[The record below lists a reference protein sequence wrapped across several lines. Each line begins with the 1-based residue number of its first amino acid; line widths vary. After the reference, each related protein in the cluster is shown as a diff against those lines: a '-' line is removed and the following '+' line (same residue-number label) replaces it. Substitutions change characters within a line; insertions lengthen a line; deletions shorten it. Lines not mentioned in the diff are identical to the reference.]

1 MKAHW
6 VVVALALAAG
16 CSNKDD
22 CEKFY
27 DKTAPLMEK
36 MAGKKLEAKDKTDF
50 LEKCRKELKDGKKD
64 PIVPCVLDA
73 KDDAAVEACFK
84 EAMGEVGK
92 KSKQTEAQLQLNKIG
107 KSAKVAFVSD
117 AAFPKGK
124 AAMLPAKPCC
134 PDKCPPAAWASD
146 PVWKALDFQ
155 IDEPNLFQYTYESDG
170 QTFTATAV
178 GDLDCDG
185 TAITYTLTGK
195 VTNGN
200 PEVTL
205 TEPPPNTD

>member
-16 CSNKDD
+16 CSKT
-22 CEKFY
+22 
-27 DKTAPLMEK
+27 DK
-36 MAGKKLEAKDKTDF
+36 AKDKPADKPEDKGTS
-50 LEKCRKELKDGKKD
+50 EPMAAKGK
-64 PIVPCVLDA
+64 
-73 KDDAAVEACFK
+73 
-84 EAMGEVGK
+84 M
-92 KSKQTEAQLQLNKIG
+92 TEAQLQLNKIG

-185 TAITYTLTGK
+185 VAITYTLAGK

-200 PEVTL
+200 PEVNL